1 VKQIRVKT
9 LPMVL
14 AATVLTACA
23 SAPEHKPPDVNI
35 ESPQMFTAGE
45 LDTAT
50 ASLTRWWGSFDQP
63 VLDELVSES
72 LENNY
77 DLIAAAARVDQAAAL
92 AQITG
97 ADRWPQLFVGG
108 QGSRSKRNFI
118 GFPIQGAPD
127 GEVLSTRTNSYGV
140 SLDASWEIDLWGR
153 MYKAQSAA
161 LADVEAT
168 WADLSGLRL
177 SIASQTVKAWFA
189 ITEARL
195 QLELAEQTV
204 NSFRTSANHVR
215 TRYEQGVRTSL
226 DLRLALSNVASAE
239 ALLEFRREQL
249 DRTTRQLEILLGRY
263 PAAAIEAPPALPE
276 LPGEVP
282 GGLPSELLI
291 RRPDLLAAER
301 RYAAAGARVSSAKR
315 AFFPRITLTGAGG
328 TLTQQI
334 GDIANGDFSVWNIA
348 AGITQP
354 IFQGGRLRADLA
366 RSHAVSDQALA
377 GYAGALLRAFG
388 EVESAIVAEE
398 RLRWRVQYTA
408 EAARQSEGARQVAE
422 RQYQAGLVDYI
433 TVLETQR
440 RSLNSQSELITVRRE
455 RLDARVNLH
464 MALGGGFDLEDEWTQ
479 FLVTKTT
486 DEIIESEASGEN
498 Q

>member
-1 VKQIRVKT
+1 MKRILVKT
-9 LPMVL
+9 LPLVVV
-14 AATVLTACA
+14 AALTAGCA
-23 SAPEHKPPDVNI
+23 SVPDHKPPDVNI
-35 ESPQMFTAGE
+35 ESPQMWTAGQM
-45 LDTAT
+45 DTSAVG
-50 ASLTRWWGSFDQP
+50 LTEWWVSFDEP
-63 VLDELVSES
+63 LLDELVAES
-72 LENNY
+72 LNNNY
-77 DLIAAAARVDQAAAL
+77 DLIAASARVDQAAAL
-92 AQITG
+92 ARITG
-97 ADRWPQLFVGG
+97 ADRWPQLFVSG
-108 QGSRSKRNFI
+108 QGLRSKRNFI
-118 GFPIQGAPD
+118 GFPIPGTPP
-127 GEVLSTRTNSYGV
+127 GGVLSTTNNSYGV

-161 LADVEAT
+161 LADVEAS
-168 WADLSGLRL
+168 WADLAGLRL

-195 QLELAEQTV
+195 QVELAEQTV
-204 NSFRTSANHVR
+204 NSFRTSADHVR

-226 DLRLALSNVASAE
+226 DLRLALSNVAAAE

-301 RYAAAGARVSSAKR
+301 RYAAAGARVSEARR
-315 AFFPRITLTGAGG
+315 AFFPRITLTGSGG
-328 TLTQQI
+328 SLTQQI
-334 GDIANGDFSVWNIA
+334 EDIASGDFSVWNIA

-354 IFQGGRLRADLA
+354 IFQGGRLRANLA
-366 RSHAVSDQALA
+366 RSHSVSDQALA

-398 RLRWRVQYTA
+398 SLRWRVRYTA
-408 EAARQSEGARQVAE
+408 EAARQSEAARQVAE

-440 RSLNSQSELITVRRE
+440 RSLNSQSE
-455 RLDARVNLH
+455 
-464 MALGGGFDLEDEWTQ
+464 
-479 FLVTKTT
+479 
-486 DEIIESEASGEN
+486 
-498 Q
+498 